1 MCNGLDVS
9 GLQHLAL
16 SWIEV
21 EVIIVR
27 DQAHIGAF
35 ADYEAD
41 YADDCGSGHA
51 DFRGIE
57 FTKVVQMFYPF
68 SLQTHPHSFPGK
80 ATYVRIPQLK
90 RRRKDTQK
98 DDQNRQSPFLIF
110 MPCPCRCNNN
120 SKNGMEL

>member
-1 MCNGLDVS
+1 MRVHNILVLVGYATV
-9 GLQHLAL
+9 
-16 SWIEV
+16 WIEV

-27 DQAHIGAF
+27 DQAHIGVF
-35 ADYEAD
+35 AD

-80 ATYVRIPQLK
+80 ATY
-90 RRRKDTQK
+90 
-98 DDQNRQSPFLIF
+98 
-110 MPCPCRCNNN
+110 M
-120 SKNGMEL
+120 

>member
-1 MCNGLDVS
+1 MRVHNILVLVGCATV
-9 GLQHLAL
+9 
-16 SWIEV
+16 WIEV

-27 DQAHIGAF
+27 DQAHIGVF

-90 RRRKDTQK
+90 RRRKDTHKTLVDATIIQK
-98 DDQNRQSPFLIF
+98 TAWNFEHQL
-110 MPCPCRCNNN
+110 
-120 SKNGMEL
+120 